1 MRPSRLTSRPGPSK
15 LNVERTSSA
24 VTLGKPC
31 RVPGVQLW
39 RKIGDPAPVNE
50 SELEFVAEFTRT
62 RMTLDYQMTQG
73 GQTVYYQARWVSTR
87 GDTGPWGELVS
98 ATVVK

>member
-1 MRPSRLTSRPGPSK
+1 M
-15 LNVERTSSA
+15 
-24 VTLGKPC
+24 
-31 RVPGVQLW
+31 
-39 RKIGDPAPVNE
+39 DE
-50 SELEFVAEFTRT
+50 SELEFVSEFTRT

-73 GQTVYYQARWVSTR
+73 GQTVYYQARWVGTR